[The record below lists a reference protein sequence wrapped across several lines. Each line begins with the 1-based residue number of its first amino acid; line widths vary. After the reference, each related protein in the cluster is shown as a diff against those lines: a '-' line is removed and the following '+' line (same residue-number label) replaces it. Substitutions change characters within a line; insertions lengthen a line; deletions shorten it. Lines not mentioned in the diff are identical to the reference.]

1 MMPLFIGQKLQNET
15 TAKHVL
21 MALVCF
27 IALLMVV
34 LLILLKRYHARN
46 RQLDFIN
53 GQLED
58 TNKMK
63 ETYLGMFINSQS
75 EFSFEL
81 NNFAM
86 VAQQK
91 LKMQQYDALGKL
103 ISQLEKKYSGAKVL
117 STFDNVFLT
126 IYPTFIE
133 EFNALLLPEHKMVP
147 KSEGELPPMM
157 RIFALIRLG
166 ITDNNRI
173 AAALNYSY
181 NTVHNYRVRVRNMSH
196 NPQTFEE
203 KVAKIGNKAK

>member
-1 MMPLFIGQKLQNET
+1 
-15 TAKHVL
+15 
-21 MALVCF
+21 
-27 IALLMVV
+27 
-34 LLILLKRYHARN
+34 
-46 RQLDFIN
+46 
-53 GQLED
+53 
-58 TNKMK
+58 
-63 ETYLGMFINSQS
+63 
-75 EFSFEL
+75 
-81 NNFAM
+81 
-86 VAQQK
+86 
-91 LKMQQYDALGKL
+91 MQQYDALGKL